1 MSVHSTHYD
10 DQDEYERDLA
20 WEYRTEGRVRNHKRK
35 DIPFYDEPEEY
46 EAEDEDDQVIDN
58 HTLL

>member
-20 WEYRTEGRVRNHKRK
+20 YEYRKGNEEDV
-35 DIPFYDEPEEY
+35 IPFWPPCEEDLT
-46 EAEDEDDQVIDN
+46 EEDTEN
-58 HTLL
+58 E